1 MNTAEIIERCR
12 ELPGVTVST
21 GGGYAELM
29 LSNADGKGRM
39 RFIPVF
45 PGITL
50 AGISVGA
57 PVWPAPGAESC
68 SPEAKGPLIINYCTR
83 GRCEL
88 VLNDGR
94 HVFLTAGQISLTERF
109 AQREYVY
116 PGRVYEGIEIFIDP
130 ETAESGAEV
139 MMDGFG
145 LDVGALRGEYCP
157 GGETFIARLALPD
170 ALTARLSAA
179 IDGADSVARVGMKTG
194 VIELLAMLL
203 YEKPAHTAE
212 PQVFYTKSQVE
223 IAKQTE
229 RIITSDLAKQHTVRE
244 FAALFSVSESSIKNY
259 FTGVFGQSISQYTTR
274 QRMLYAA
281 KLLAETR
288 LSVIEVACRAGYANQ
303 SKFAAAFRREF
314 GCAPLEYRR
323 KNRLNG

>member
-21 GGGYAELM
+21 GDGYAELM
-29 LSNADGKGRM
+29 LSNAEGKGRM

-57 PVWPAPGAESC
+57 PVWPE
-68 SPEAKGPLIINYCTR
+68 
-83 GRCEL
+83 
-88 VLNDGR
+88 
-94 HVFLTAGQISLTERF
+94 H
-109 AQREYVY
+109 
-116 PGRVYEGIEIFIDP
+116 
-130 ETAESGAEV
+130 
-139 MMDGFG
+139 
-145 LDVGALRGEYCP
+145 
-157 GGETFIARLALPD
+157 
-170 ALTARLSAA
+170 AA
-179 IDGADSVARVGMKTG
+179 D
-194 VIELLAMLL
+194 
-203 YEKPAHTAE
+203 

-244 FAALFSVSESSIKNY
+244 FAALSSVSESSIKNY

-274 QRMLYAA
+274 QRMLHAA

-288 LSVIEVACRAGYANQ
+288 LSLIEVACRAGYANQ

-314 GCAPLEYRR
+314 GCTPLEYRR